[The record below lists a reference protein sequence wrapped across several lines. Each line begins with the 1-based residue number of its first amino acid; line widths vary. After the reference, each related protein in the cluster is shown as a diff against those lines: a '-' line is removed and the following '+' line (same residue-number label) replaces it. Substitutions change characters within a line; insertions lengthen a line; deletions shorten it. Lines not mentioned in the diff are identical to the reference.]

1 MVTLVHEEKEFVVC
15 VKPAG
20 MLSQRGEGPDLL
32 SALSGELGGTFYPV
46 HRLDRAVGGLM
57 AVARTRKAAAALSGS
72 LTEGAF
78 HKEYLCV
85 VRGRPEAAAGEY
97 RDLLLHD
104 KTRNKTFVVRR
115 PRGGVKEA
123 VLFYRVLAAL
133 PERTLVAVRLETG
146 RTHQIRAQFAHRGLP
161 LLGDGKYG
169 GGSGEPALWSWRLGF
184 PHPVTGAALTFS
196 RVPGGGVWEAF
207 SPALEAE
214 SGADG

>member
-57 AVARTRKAAAALSGS
+57 AAARTRKAAAALSRS
-72 LTEGAF
+72 LAERAF

-85 VRGRPEAAAGEY
+85 VRGCPEEAAGEY

-104 KTRNKTFVVRR
+104 KTRNKTFVVSR
-115 PRGGVKEA
+115 PR
-123 VLFYRVLAAL
+123 
-133 PERTLVAVRLETG
+133 
-146 RTHQIRAQFAHRGLP
+146 
-161 LLGDGKYG
+161 
-169 GGSGEPALWSWRLGF
+169 
-184 PHPVTGAALTFS
+184 
-196 RVPGGGVWEAF
+196 
-207 SPALEAE
+207 
-214 SGADG
+214 SGA